1 MPSRLGKIIIF
12 SAPSGAGKTTLIK
25 GVRLRLP
32 NLHFSVSTTTRLPR
46 EGEVNGREYH
56 FISNSEFDALIKQ
69 DQFLEYADVHKRKY
83 GTLRKE
89 TERLLQ
95 IGIDVIVDIDV
106 QGGEKILL
114 NSVWNTIAQPE
125 IITIFIEPPSME
137 SLRKR
142 LLSRPG
148 ETNDLDIRL
157 ANAQSEMD
165 VGRRLYTYHVINK
178 DGDDGIKCAT
188 EDIIEILQSN
198 DVC

>member
-1 MPSRLGKIIIF
+1 VPSRLGKIIIV

-25 GVRLRLP
+25 GVRVRLP
-32 NLHFSVSTTTRLPR
+32 NLHFSVSATTRPPR

-56 FISNSEFDALIKQ
+56 FLPNDEFDALIRQ
-69 DQFLEYADVHKRKY
+69 GQFLEYADVHKRKY
-83 GTLRKE
+83 GILRKA

-95 IGIDVIVDIDV
+95 SGIDVIVDIDV

-114 NSVWNTIAQPE
+114 NSVWETIAQPE
-125 IITIFIEPPSME
+125 IITIFIEPPNIE

-142 LLSRPG
+142 LLNRPG

-157 ANAQSEMD
+157 ANARSEMD
-165 VGRRLYTYHVINK
+165 VGRRLYAHHIING
-178 DGDDGIKCAT
+178 DGSEGIQRAI
-188 EDIIEILQSN
+188 EDFIGILQLY